1 MYKVRNMYIYGCVY
15 LYVYMCMYI
24 RKRCIGISII
34 APRLALRLPCHPVD
48 CDPPTPKTKTLPTT
62 THTHHHNQAL
72 VGMPPDTLNG
82 RFRVTEQGEM
92 ITQNFGHR
100 AVAEATLD
108 LYSAGVLAEA
118 FQTPVHPPPEW
129 RGVMQRLADIGCEH
143 YRATVRGDP
152 RFVPYFRAATPEQE
166 LGTANIGGWVRGV
179 AWCVVSR
186 SAGPTISPPTTQ
198 TYGSLPNRPNTTQ

>member
-1 MYKVRNMYIYGCVY
+1 MPPPYPKNRYRGHINGKQEIMIGYSDSSKDAGRLAALWSQYEAQERLAGLAKKHGVELTFFHGKGGTVSRGGNPCMYK
-15 LYVYMCMYI
+15 
-24 RKRCIGISII
+24 
-34 APRLALRLPCHPVD
+34 
-48 CDPPTPKTKTLPTT
+48 
-62 THTHHHNQAL
+62 AL
-72 VGMPPDTLNG
+72 VGMPPDTLAG

-118 FQTPVHPPPEW
+118 FQKPVHPPGEW
-129 RGVMQRLADIGCEH
+129 RQVMQRLADVGCEH

-166 LGTANIGGWVRGV
+166 LGTANIG
-179 AWCVVSR
+179 AWALHGRASLGR
-186 SAGPTISPPTTQ
+186 QAGRQAVI
-198 TYGSLPNRPNTTQ
+198 NVIDVD